1 MNYNDFIE
9 TIRIRALKAAGDEG
23 EVIINRVVKN
33 NDTELD
39 GLIIKEKDYSISPS
53 IYLNYYYDQYCVGC
67 SIDDIMNQILHE
79 YYTHR
84 DAIHFDPL
92 LFEKFE
98 NIKNRVVFKI
108 INYDSNKKFLR
119 DIPFKRFLDL
129 AIVYYV
135 VFDEFMGK
143 KATITINNTYIKKWG
158 ITNEELEKQALS
170 NTSSLLKYSIK
181 PLATLLREHGET
193 NIPGDDNKQIYV
205 LTNEANFNGA
215 ACILYKDLLKK
226 VSIQIES
233 DLYIIPS
240 SVHEVLIIPKVGNIT
255 SEELNKMVREVN
267 ESDLERED
275 ILSDHV
281 YEYSYK
287 NGCIT
292 M

>member
-1 MNYNDFIE
+1 M
-9 TIRIRALKAAGDEG
+9 
-23 EVIINRVVKN
+23 
-33 NDTELD
+33 
-39 GLIIKEKDYSISPS
+39 
-53 IYLNYYYDQYCVGC
+53 
-67 SIDDIMNQILHE
+67 DDIMNQILHE

-98 NIKNRVVFKI
+98 NIRNRIAFKI
-108 INYDSNKKFLR
+108 INYNSNKKYLR

-143 KATITINNTYIKKWG
+143 KATVTINNSYIRKWG
-158 ITNEELEKQALS
+158 ITDEELEKQALN
-170 NTSSLLKYSIK
+170 NTASILRYSIK

-193 NIPGDDNKQIYV
+193 IPSDDDKQIYV

-226 VSIQIES
+226 VSSEIES

-240 SVHEVLIIPKVGNIT
+240 SVHEVLIIPKADNIT
-255 SEELNKMVREVN
+255 SEELSRMVREVN
-267 ESDLERED
+267 ETDLERED

>member
-1 MNYNDFIE
+1 MNYRDFIE
-9 TIRIRALKAAGDEG
+9 TVRTRALKAAGDEG

-39 GLIIKEKDYSISPS
+39 GLIIREKDYKVSPS
-53 IYLNYYYDQYCVGC
+53 IYLNYYYDKYCGGC
-67 SIDDIMNQILHE
+67 SMDDIMNQILHE

-98 NIKNRVVFKI
+98 NIRNRIAFKI
-108 INYDSNKKFLR
+108 INYNSNKKYLR

-143 KATITINNTYIKKWG
+143 KATVTINNSYIRKWG
-158 ITNEELEKQALS
+158 ITDEELEKQALN
-170 NTSSLLKYSIK
+170 NTASILRYSIK

-193 NIPGDDNKQIYV
+193 IPSDDDKQIYV

-226 VSIQIES
+226 VSSEIES

-240 SVHEVLIIPKVGNIT
+240 SVHEVLIIPKADNIT
-255 SEELNKMVREVN
+255 SEELSRMVREVN
-267 ESDLERED
+267 ETDLERED

>member
-1 MNYNDFIE
+1 MNYRDFIE
-9 TIRIRALKAAGDEG
+9 TVRTRALKAAGDEG

-39 GLIIKEKDYSISPS
+39 GLIIREKDYKVSPS
-53 IYLNYYYDQYCVGC
+53 IYLNYYYDKYCGGC
-67 SIDDIMNQILHE
+67 SMDDIMNQILHE

-98 NIKNRVVFKI
+98 NIRNRIAFKI
-108 INYDSNKKFLR
+108 INYNSNKKYLR
-119 DIPFKRFLDL
+119 DIPFKRCLDL

-143 KATITINNTYIKKWG
+143 KATVTINNSYIRKWG
-158 ITNEELEKQALS
+158 ITDEELEKQALN
-170 NTSSLLKYSIK
+170 NTASILRYSIK

-193 NIPGDDNKQIYV
+193 IPSDDDKQIYV

-226 VSIQIES
+226 VSSEIES

-240 SVHEVLIIPKVGNIT
+240 SVHEVLIIPKADNIT
-255 SEELNKMVREVN
+255 SEELSRMVREVN
-267 ESDLERED
+267 ETDLERED

>member
-1 MNYNDFIE
+1 
-9 TIRIRALKAAGDEG
+9 
-23 EVIINRVVKN
+23 
-33 NDTELD
+33 
-39 GLIIKEKDYSISPS
+39 
-53 IYLNYYYDQYCVGC
+53 
-67 SIDDIMNQILHE
+67 
-79 YYTHR
+79 
-84 DAIHFDPL
+84 
-92 LFEKFE
+92 
-98 NIKNRVVFKI
+98 
-108 INYDSNKKFLR
+108 
-119 DIPFKRFLDL
+119 
-129 AIVYYV
+129 
-135 VFDEFMGK
+135 MGK

-158 ITNEELEKQALS
+158 ITNEELEKQAFS

>member
-1 MNYNDFIE
+1 MNYRDFIE
-9 TIRIRALKAAGDEG
+9 TVRTRALKAAGDEG

-39 GLIIKEKDYSISPS
+39 GLIIREKDYKVSPS
-53 IYLNYYYDQYCVGC
+53 IYLNYYYDKYCGGC
-67 SIDDIMNQILHE
+67 SMDDIMNQILHE

-98 NIKNRVVFKI
+98 NIRNRIAFKI
-108 INYDSNKKFLR
+108 INYNSNKKYLR

-143 KATITINNTYIKKWG
+143 KATVTINNSYIRKWG
-158 ITNEELEKQALS
+158 ITDEELEKQALN
-170 NTSSLLKYSIK
+170 NTASILRYSIK

-193 NIPGDDNKQIYV
+193 IPSDDDKQIYV

-226 VSIQIES
+226 VSSETES

-240 SVHEVLIIPKVGNIT
+240 SVHEVLIIPKADNIT
-255 SEELNKMVREVN
+255 SEELSRMVREVN
-267 ESDLERED
+267 ETDLERED

>member
-1 MNYNDFIE
+1 MNYRDFIE
-9 TIRIRALKAAGDEG
+9 TVRTRALKAAGDEG

-39 GLIIKEKDYSISPS
+39 GLIIREKDYKVSPS
-53 IYLNYYYDQYCVGC
+53 IYLNYYYDKYCGGC
-67 SIDDIMNQILHE
+67 SMDDIMNQILHE

-84 DAIHFDPL
+84 DAIHF
-92 LFEKFE
+92 E
-98 NIKNRVVFKI
+98 NIRNRIAFKI
-108 INYDSNKKFLR
+108 INYNSNKKYLR

-143 KATITINNTYIKKWG
+143 KATVTINNSYIRKWG
-158 ITNEELEKQALS
+158 ITDEELEKQALN
-170 NTSSLLKYSIK
+170 NTASILRYSIK

-193 NIPGDDNKQIYV
+193 IPSDDDKQIYV

-226 VSIQIES
+226 VSSEIES

-240 SVHEVLIIPKVGNIT
+240 SVHEVLIIPKADNIT
-255 SEELNKMVREVN
+255 SEELSRMVREVN
-267 ESDLERED
+267 ETDLERED